1 MAEVY
6 EWNYRIVFD
15 NGVWVIREVHYED
28 NEPLGWCA
36 AELCG
41 KTPTELLEQYKQ
53 MQEAFEL
60 PILTLTEEGTLERE
74 DLIEEGPRWYFPKKG
89 VADATV

>member
-36 AELCG
+36 ADLYGE
-41 KTPTELLEQYKQ
+41 TPTELLAQYKQ
-53 MQEAFEL
+53 MQEAFKL
-60 PILTLTEEGTLERE
+60 PILSLTDEGTLV
-74 DLIEEGPRWYFPKKG
+74 KG
-89 VADATV
+89 ASPLEVADATV